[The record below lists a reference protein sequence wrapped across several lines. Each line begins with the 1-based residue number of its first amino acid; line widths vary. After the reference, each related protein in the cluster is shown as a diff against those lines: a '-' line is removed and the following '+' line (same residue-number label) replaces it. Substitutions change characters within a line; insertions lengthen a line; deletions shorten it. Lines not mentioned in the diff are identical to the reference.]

1 MKVCKHLK
9 LNKNPASTLPGFRPL
24 GTLALFLFVSSF
36 PVQAVELQETTTPRT
51 FADWC
56 LNKNNLS
63 VETLHTINALLQVA
77 KTTDCNQASKL
88 LSALSELS
96 LSSNQIADL
105 KPLSTLTN
113 LTNLDLDSNQI
124 ADLKPLSTL
133 TNLTGLSLNKNRIAD
148 LKPLSGLTNLN
159 VLYLDDNQ
167 ITDLKPLSGLTNLIG
182 IALNKNR
189 IADLKPLSGLT
200 NLTELWLNDNQIAD
214 LKPLSGLTNLT
225 RLLLANNQTLTDK
238 TCPVKPASICRFYRP
253 PSHRRRRAIPLN
265 PRQSL
270 RNAIASI
277 TLG

>member
-1 MKVCKHLK
+1 
-9 LNKNPASTLPGFRPL
+9 
-24 GTLALFLFVSSF
+24 LFVSSF
-36 PVQAVELQETTTPRT
+36 PVQAVGLQETTTPRT

-113 LTNLDLDSNQI
+113 LTGLSLDGNQIADLKPLSALTNLTNLVLDSNQI

-133 TNLTGLSLNKNRIAD
+133 TNLTGLS
-148 LKPLSGLTNLN
+148 
-159 VLYLDDNQ
+159 
-167 ITDLKPLSGLTNLIG
+167 
-182 IALNKNR
+182 LNKNR

-225 RLLLANNQTLTDK
+225 RLLLNENQIADLKPLSGLTNLTRLLLANNQTLTDK
-238 TCPVKPASICRFYRP
+238 TCPVKPASICKFYPPSYRP
-253 PSHRRRRAIPLN
+253 LRRRRRAIPLN

-270 RNAIASI
+270 RNAIAKALRGVSKERCCQADAFS
-277 TLG
+277 